1 MSFLGVDTAE
11 LAAAG
16 GQVAAIAASFQ
27 AANGAAAAPTT
38 AVLPANADDTSAL
51 VAAAFSTHGGLYQ
64 AMAAEAAA
72 MKELYATMMGA
83 SSGSYAVTEAA
94 NAVVV
99 L

>member
-11 LAAAG
+11 LTAAS

-38 AVLPANADDTSAL
+38 AVMPANGHDASML

-64 AMAAEAAA
+64 ALAAEAAA
-72 MKELYATMMGA
+72 MKQLYAATMGV